1 MIGAGAKLNIIK
13 NLMEAPQY
21 QEYLGLEKFEDYISL
36 PQKFACDDL
45 EATEKMVASQLM
57 KSTSKIFLMGM
68 GHVKSGL
75 IHRLSKY
82 RNAVFLDVGASIDA
96 LAGIIDV
103 DRPYAGDWTNYQID
117 DVQLYKGID
126 FLAYEGKGKHL
137 VLERIMMI
145 TFNNLGNLGR
155 LANQMFQYASLKGI
169 ARNRGF
175 DFMIPPKRRSTRDL
189 LVRQDGTNIYDIFDL
204 SDNNYGLQVNQVCM
218 ERMHTFDEELFNN
231 CPDNVDLLGYYQTHK
246 YFQHIES
253 EIRSDFKFQTDLF
266 ETCSDFMKD
275 NFVYRDVISL
285 HVRRGDYV
293 SNPNHPLQTV
303 EYYQRALEMLPNL
316 DVIVFSDDP
325 DWCNSQEI
333 FQPDRFSISES
344 KRLMLI
350 YV

>member
-1 MIGAGAKLNIIK
+1 MYLDQYKIEGTINNDQNPCFHDETTYPKFQEELEEFKHLLIELVYLNEPKTFYKFGDGDYYFLNKIPTGSATPGRRALSKSYDEINHDAFVKGAQECDYYTCEIYPENRVNFIDVIQRRIDYPAEFGYGLVANKWLLKTFAGQIGLIGAGLKLNIIK

-126 FLAYEGKGKHL
+126 FLAYDGKGKHII
-137 VLERIMMI
+137 LER
-145 TFNNLGNLGR
+145 
-155 LANQMFQYASLKGI
+155 
-169 ARNRGF
+169 
-175 DFMIPPKRRSTRDL
+175 
-189 LVRQDGTNIYDIFDL
+189 
-204 SDNNYGLQVNQVCM
+204 
-218 ERMHTFDEELFNN
+218 EL
-231 CPDNVDLLGYYQTHK
+231 
-246 YFQHIES
+246 
-253 EIRSDFKFQTDLF
+253 
-266 ETCSDFMKD
+266 
-275 NFVYRDVISL
+275 
-285 HVRRGDYV
+285 
-293 SNPNHPLQTV
+293 
-303 EYYQRALEMLPNL
+303 
-316 DVIVFSDDP
+316 
-325 DWCNSQEI
+325 
-333 FQPDRFSISES
+333 
-344 KRLMLI
+344 
-350 YV
+350 

>member
-1 MIGAGAKLNIIK
+1 MYLDQYKIEGTINNDQNPCFHDESVYPKFQEELEEFKHLLIELVYLNEPKTFYKFGDGDYYFLNKIPTGSATPGRRALSKSYDEINHDAFVKGAQECDYYTCEIYPENRVNFIDVIQRRIDYPAEFGYGLVANKWLLKTFAGQIGLIGAGAKLNIIK

-126 FLAYEGKGKHL
+126 FLAYEGKGKHI
-137 VLERIMMI
+137 VLER
-145 TFNNLGNLGR
+145 
-155 LANQMFQYASLKGI
+155 
-169 ARNRGF
+169 
-175 DFMIPPKRRSTRDL
+175 
-189 LVRQDGTNIYDIFDL
+189 
-204 SDNNYGLQVNQVCM
+204 
-218 ERMHTFDEELFNN
+218 EL
-231 CPDNVDLLGYYQTHK
+231 
-246 YFQHIES
+246 
-253 EIRSDFKFQTDLF
+253 
-266 ETCSDFMKD
+266 
-275 NFVYRDVISL
+275 
-285 HVRRGDYV
+285 
-293 SNPNHPLQTV
+293 
-303 EYYQRALEMLPNL
+303 
-316 DVIVFSDDP
+316 
-325 DWCNSQEI
+325 
-333 FQPDRFSISES
+333 
-344 KRLMLI
+344 
-350 YV
+350 

>member
-1 MIGAGAKLNIIK
+1 MYLDQYKIEGTINNDQNPCFHDETTYPKFQEELEEFKHLLIELVYLNEPKTFYKFGDGDYYFLNKIPTGSATPGRRALSKSYDDINHDAFVKGAQECDYYTCEIYPENRVNFIDVIQRRIDYPAEFGYGLVANKWLLKTFAGQIGLIGAGLKLNIIK

-126 FLAYEGKGKHL
+126 FLAYEGKGKHI
-137 VLERIMMI
+137 VLER
-145 TFNNLGNLGR
+145 
-155 LANQMFQYASLKGI
+155 
-169 ARNRGF
+169 
-175 DFMIPPKRRSTRDL
+175 DL
-189 LVRQDGTNIYDIFDL
+189 
-204 SDNNYGLQVNQVCM
+204 
-218 ERMHTFDEELFNN
+218 
-231 CPDNVDLLGYYQTHK
+231 
-246 YFQHIES
+246 
-253 EIRSDFKFQTDLF
+253 
-266 ETCSDFMKD
+266 
-275 NFVYRDVISL
+275 
-285 HVRRGDYV
+285 
-293 SNPNHPLQTV
+293 
-303 EYYQRALEMLPNL
+303 
-316 DVIVFSDDP
+316 
-325 DWCNSQEI
+325 
-333 FQPDRFSISES
+333 
-344 KRLMLI
+344 
-350 YV
+350 

>member
-1 MIGAGAKLNIIK
+1 MIEQYKIEGTINNDQNPCFLDETTYPKFQEELEKFKHLLIELVYLKEPKTFYKFGDGDYYFLNKIPTGSATPGRRALSKSYDEINHDAFVKGAQECDYYTCEIYPENRVNFIDVIQRRIDFPAEFGYGLVANKWLLKTFAGQIGLIGAGAKLNIIK

-57 KSTSKIFLMGM
+57 KSTSNIFLMGM

-137 VLERIMMI
+137 VLER
-145 TFNNLGNLGR
+145 
-155 LANQMFQYASLKGI
+155 
-169 ARNRGF
+169 
-175 DFMIPPKRRSTRDL
+175 
-189 LVRQDGTNIYDIFDL
+189 
-204 SDNNYGLQVNQVCM
+204 
-218 ERMHTFDEELFNN
+218 EL
-231 CPDNVDLLGYYQTHK
+231 
-246 YFQHIES
+246 
-253 EIRSDFKFQTDLF
+253 
-266 ETCSDFMKD
+266 
-275 NFVYRDVISL
+275 
-285 HVRRGDYV
+285 
-293 SNPNHPLQTV
+293 
-303 EYYQRALEMLPNL
+303 
-316 DVIVFSDDP
+316 
-325 DWCNSQEI
+325 
-333 FQPDRFSISES
+333 
-344 KRLMLI
+344 
-350 YV
+350 

>member
-1 MIGAGAKLNIIK
+1 MYLDQYKIEGTINNDQNPCFHDETTYPKFQEELEEFKHLLIELVYLNEPKTFYKFGDGDYYFLNKIPTGSATPGRRALSKSYDEINHDAFVKGAQECDYYTCEIYPENRVNFIDVIQRRIDYPAEFGYGLVANKWLLKTFAGQIGLIGAGAKLNIIK

-126 FLAYEGKGKHL
+126 FLAYDGKGKHII
-137 VLERIMMI
+137 LER
-145 TFNNLGNLGR
+145 
-155 LANQMFQYASLKGI
+155 
-169 ARNRGF
+169 
-175 DFMIPPKRRSTRDL
+175 
-189 LVRQDGTNIYDIFDL
+189 
-204 SDNNYGLQVNQVCM
+204 
-218 ERMHTFDEELFNN
+218 EL
-231 CPDNVDLLGYYQTHK
+231 
-246 YFQHIES
+246 
-253 EIRSDFKFQTDLF
+253 
-266 ETCSDFMKD
+266 
-275 NFVYRDVISL
+275 
-285 HVRRGDYV
+285 
-293 SNPNHPLQTV
+293 
-303 EYYQRALEMLPNL
+303 
-316 DVIVFSDDP
+316 
-325 DWCNSQEI
+325 
-333 FQPDRFSISES
+333 
-344 KRLMLI
+344 
-350 YV
+350 

>member
-1 MIGAGAKLNIIK
+1 MYLDQYKIEGTINNDQNPCFHDETTYPKFQEELEEFKHLLIELVYLKEPKTFYKFGDGDYYFLNKIPTGSATPGRRALSKSYDDINHDAFVKGAQECDYYTCEIYPENRVNFMDVIERRIDFPAEFGYGLVANKWLLKTFAGQIGLIGAGSKLNIIK

-126 FLAYEGKGKHL
+126 FLAYDGKGKHII
-137 VLERIMMI
+137 LER
-145 TFNNLGNLGR
+145 
-155 LANQMFQYASLKGI
+155 
-169 ARNRGF
+169 
-175 DFMIPPKRRSTRDL
+175 
-189 LVRQDGTNIYDIFDL
+189 
-204 SDNNYGLQVNQVCM
+204 
-218 ERMHTFDEELFNN
+218 EL
-231 CPDNVDLLGYYQTHK
+231 
-246 YFQHIES
+246 
-253 EIRSDFKFQTDLF
+253 
-266 ETCSDFMKD
+266 
-275 NFVYRDVISL
+275 
-285 HVRRGDYV
+285 
-293 SNPNHPLQTV
+293 
-303 EYYQRALEMLPNL
+303 
-316 DVIVFSDDP
+316 
-325 DWCNSQEI
+325 
-333 FQPDRFSISES
+333 
-344 KRLMLI
+344 
-350 YV
+350 